1 MEKAYKEQLRRMRK
15 IYEAAH
21 LGMLGP
27 LRNCNNKLLKY
38 STDWAGGQVE
48 FLARASSNAFGAW
61 TLAITMRAWEMCTC
75 ALAVGAVC

>member
-1 MEKAYKEQLRRMRK
+1 LEKAYKEQLRRMRK

-21 LGMLGP
+21 LGMPGP
-27 LRNCNNKLLKY
+27 LRNYNSRLLKN

-48 FLARASSNAFGAW
+48 FLARASSNAFGVCA
-61 TLAITMRAWEMCTC
+61 LAITMRAWEMCTC